1 MRQPFV
7 FLFAAAEAFVIIRD
21 PNRVGREEFAHREFD
36 IAEDCTGIFIAT
48 AVSGTAGAILL
59 WHAVIVD
66 RNQKLRIPLQAD
78 NGKLPQSHIDPT
90 SIVSEGK
97 SSVEAIAYERGDF
110 TEIAVAIPF
119 AAVLHD
125 ASVKNNGIDRFDHGV
140 GNIVSVQHLQIRFTG
155 LQF

>member
-110 TEIAVAIPF
+110 TEIAVTVTL
-119 AAVLHD
+119 AAVFHD
-125 ASVKNNGIDRFDHGV
+125 AGVKNNGIDGLDHGDGAV
-140 GNIVSVQHLQIRFTG
+140 GAAQHLQIWLPGT
-155 LQF
+155 